1 MIFAG
6 TSGVSN
12 RRRLSIQ
19 IPGLLLA
26 VSILGATT
34 SAQAFSLVPGSG
46 SAILTA
52 DRLLGG
58 TLKLS
63 PGSQANTLPLINQL
77 APLLTHHPEHYS
89 SNYSNLNSTREFT
102 GGAAEGSSF
111 SEAFSF
117 AGLRSTEVQVAVN
130 VITFVHDAMEDLEVA
145 QASLNFA
152 NDDLAPSSS
161 AIVQSQGSGA
171 ASGASQP
178 SGSDSLTKLR
188 KMGSGRTTG
197 STSPA
202 DAFTRTQ
209 RDSEAEEHRL
219 EARDVAIAQQLQA
232 ASTPADGNAAP
243 SNSASSTFD
252 PAHNE
257 LGYAQYYQDVASGA
271 EGESGGSIVVNIGL
285 LLLTMAVFK
294 FGLRFILPRSSS

>member
-26 VSILGATT
+26 VSVLGATT
-34 SAQAFSLVPGSG
+34 SAQAFSLVPGSE

-52 DRLLGG
+52 DRLLGS

-63 PGSQANTLPLINQL
+63 PGSQANALPLINQL
-77 APLLTHHPEHYS
+77 APLLTRYPEHYS
-89 SNYSNLNSTREFT
+89 SSNSTHELT

-130 VITFVHDAMEDLEVA
+130 VITFVHDAMEDIEVA
-145 QASLNFA
+145 QSSLNFS
-152 NDDLAPSSS
+152 NDNLAPSSS
-161 AIVQSQGSGA
+161 SLVQSQG

-188 KMGSGRTTG
+188 KMGSGRITG

-219 EARDVAIAQQLQA
+219 EARDAAIAQQLQA
-232 ASTPADGNAAP
+232 ASNATDGSAASP
-243 SNSASSTFD
+243 NSASSTFD
-252 PAHNE
+252 PANQE
-257 LGYAQYYQDVASGA
+257 LGYAQYYQDVASSS

-285 LLLTMAVFK
+285 LLLTMAACK
-294 FGLRFILPRSSS
+294 FGLRFVLPRSSS